1 MSVSKLVL
9 SLIADE
15 LGIEIL
21 DTKSTTRFDEIGLDS
36 MLTVSVV
43 SQLQH
48 AGLYLPLSVFWDFP
62 TIRELEAFL
71 QGS

>member
-36 MLTVSVV
+36 MLAVSVV

-48 AGLYLPLSVFWDFP
+48 AGLYLPLSVFWDFS